1 MISSSGR
8 APDLHSGGGWF
19 ESSILHQSVL
29 LSTIM
34 NKKLIKQIGNPLG
47 WLFVILVVCLLYIIS
62 NNSKTIAD
70 LENEIQLGE
79 LNRSAMADELAV
91 RDDALTGMKSEI
103 DMLDNML
110 GRLKAESEAN
120 YNAYVEIKEMS
131 ESQNNDLDNAFE
143 LISNLKQELSDT
155 QTLLNVCT
163 TAQTQ

>member
-1 MISSSGR
+1 M
-8 APDLHSGGGWF
+8 HSGGGWF

-110 GRLKAESEAN
+110 GRLKAESEAY

>member
-1 MISSSGR
+1 M
-8 APDLHSGGGWF
+8 HSGGGWF

-155 QTLLNVCT
+155 QTLLNDCT

>member
-1 MISSSGR
+1 M
-8 APDLHSGGGWF
+8 HSGGGWF

-143 LISNLKQELSDT
+143 LISNLKQELSDP

>member
-1 MISSSGR
+1 
-8 APDLHSGGGWF
+8 
-19 ESSILHQSVL
+19 
-29 LSTIM
+29 M

-79 LNRSAMADELAV
+79 LNRSAMADELAF

>member
-1 MISSSGR
+1 M
-8 APDLHSGGGWF
+8 HSGGGWF